1 MLKISPL
8 LTAAALSLCAVLAF
22 AQEAPTAEKPAAPVK
37 TADAPR
43 IAANT
48 TQPRS
53 RTKPA
58 TTEAEAPVPEIIAT
72 PQPKKPGFFKR
83 LFSPRKPKEEAGATP
98 EPTTTPTP
106 TPRRI
111 VRSAGATPEPEK
123 PKSSVAVKPPQPVAA
138 SPTPPKTAPKVAAKP
153 KAPEPPAD
161 ADPEVQEKFRFDQAR
176 AKAGEDPQIQALKA
190 KADNA
195 ATEEESQKAL
205 RAYNK
210 ALFDKIRKTDKS
222 VTERANRLE
231 AAIMK
236 RLSE

>member
-1 MLKISPL
+1 MLKLSPL
-8 LTAAALSLCAVLAF
+8 LIAAALSFCAVLAF
-22 AQEAPTAEKPAAPVK
+22 AQESPTTEKAPAPVNF
-37 TADAPR
+37 ADASR

-48 TQPRS
+48 TQTRAK
-53 RTKPA
+53 TKPA
-58 TTEAEAPVPEIIAT
+58 ATEAEAPVPEIIAT

-98 EPTTTPTP
+98 EPKAKPTP
-106 TPRRI
+106 APRRV
-111 VRSAGATPEPEK
+111 VRSAAATPEPEK
-123 PKSSVAVKPPQPVAA
+123 PKTSAPVKPSQPVAA
-138 SPTPPKTAPKVAAKP
+138 SPTPPKTASKVAAKP

-161 ADPEVQEKFRFDQAR
+161 ADPDVQEKFRFDQAR
-176 AKAGEDPQIQALKA
+176 AKAGEDPQVQALKA
-190 KADNA
+190 KADDA
-195 ATEEESQKAL
+195 ATEEDSRKAL

-210 ALFDKIRKTDKS
+210 ALFEKIRKTDKS